1 MLCNRDS
8 RYLASK
14 ALSRNGYGKVSCETY
29 EGYEYDECNTT
40 RDVMLRNEISVNDL
54 SRLRLPKNILVAWL
68 LLTTSILAT
77 TAARSAWFER
87 LIPQGETY
95 TVREIDRDLAFV
107 IDGFIYDARTS
118 CFLAVGDRVIFFEGR
133 HGIDYRATIYD
144 LDSRERCNLLLR
156 GRLYE

>member
-1 MLCNRDS
+1 MKAINMMSATRNVMFRNKICVTKPNRFLLPS
-8 RYLASK
+8 
-14 ALSRNGYGKVSCETY
+14 N
-29 EGYEYDECNTT
+29 
-40 RDVMLRNEISVNDL
+40 ISAV
-54 SRLRLPKNILVAWL
+54 WL
-68 LLTTSILAT
+68 LLTISVLANT
-77 TAARSAWFER
+77 TAHSAWFER

>member
-1 MLCNRDS
+1 MT
-8 RYLASK
+8 
-14 ALSRNGYGKVSCETY
+14 VS
-29 EGYEYDECNTT
+29 
-40 RDVMLRNEISVNDL
+40 
-54 SRLRLPKNILVAWL
+54 KNIVNKISLAGSTFTMSLKSALMISAL
-68 LLTTSILAT
+68 LFTSLLST
-77 TAARSAWFER
+77 NAAHSAWFER

-156 GRLYE
+156 GRLYQE

>member
-8 RYLASK
+8 RYLASE
-14 ALSRNGYGKVSCETY
+14 AMSENGYGKVSCERY
-29 EGYEYDECNTT
+29 EDYEYDKYNAT
-40 RDVMLRNEISVNDL
+40 RDVMLRNKISVNEL

-68 LLTTSILAT
+68 LLTTSVLANT
-77 TAARSAWFER
+77 TAHSAWFER

-133 HGIDYRATIYD
+133 HSIDYRATIYD

>member
-1 MLCNRDS
+1 MTVNKNS
-8 RYLASK
+8 INK
-14 ALSRNGYGKVSCETY
+14 
-29 EGYEYDECNTT
+29 
-40 RDVMLRNEISVNDL
+40 ISVAGSASTMSL
-54 SRLRLPKNILVAWL
+54 KSILMISAL
-68 LLTTSILAT
+68 LLISVLSTN
-77 TAARSAWFER
+77 AAHSAWFER

-144 LDSRERCNLLLR
+144 LDSRERCHLLLR
-156 GRLYE
+156 GRLY

>member
-1 MLCNRDS
+1 M
-8 RYLASK
+8 
-14 ALSRNGYGKVSCETY
+14 T
-29 EGYEYDECNTT
+29 
-40 RDVMLRNEISVNDL
+40 VN
-54 SRLRLPKNILVAWL
+54 KNILNKISLAGATFAMSLKSIFMISAL
-68 LLTTSILAT
+68 LLISVLSTN
-77 TAARSAWFER
+77 AAHSAWFER
-87 LIPQGETY
+87 LIPQGKTY

-118 CFLAVGDRVIFFEGR
+118 CFLAVGDRVVFFEGR

>member
-1 MLCNRDS
+1 M
-8 RYLASK
+8 
-14 ALSRNGYGKVSCETY
+14 T
-29 EGYEYDECNTT
+29 
-40 RDVMLRNEISVNDL
+40 VN
-54 SRLRLPKNILVAWL
+54 KNILNKISLAGATFARSLKRVLMISAL
-68 LLTTSILAT
+68 LLISVLSTNVAH
-77 TAARSAWFER
+77 SAWFER

-118 CFLAVGDRVIFFEGR
+118 CFLAVGDRVVFFEGR

-156 GRLYE
+156 GRLYQE

>member
-1 MLCNRDS
+1 MS
-8 RYLASK
+8 E
-14 ALSRNGYGKVSCETY
+14 NGYGKVSCERY
-29 EGYEYDECNTT
+29 EDYKYDKYNAT
-40 RDVMLRNEISVNDL
+40 RDVMLRNKINVNEL
-54 SRLRLPKNILVAWL
+54 SRLRLSKNILVVWL
-68 LLTTSILAT
+68 LLTTSILANT
-77 TAARSAWFER
+77 TAHSAWFER

-156 GRLYE
+156 SRLYE

>member
-1 MLCNRDS
+1 MAGNKNIINKVS
-8 RYLASK
+8 LASSDFTMSLK
-14 ALSRNGYGKVSCETY
+14 SMLMMSALLFT
-29 EGYEYDECNTT
+29 
-40 RDVMLRNEISVNDL
+40 SV
-54 SRLRLPKNILVAWL
+54 
-68 LLTTSILAT
+68 LTTNVAH
-77 TAARSAWFER
+77 SAWFER

-156 GRLYE
+156 GRLYQE

>member
-1 MLCNRDS
+1 MRNIM
-8 RYLASK
+8 SK
-14 ALSRNGYGKVSCETY
+14 KKTSITKQIRSLVS
-29 EGYEYDECNTT
+29 
-40 RDVMLRNEISVNDL
+40 
-54 SRLRLPKNILVAWL
+54 KNIRIALL
-68 LLTTSILAT
+68 LLTTSMFT
-77 TAARSAWFER
+77 SMAAHSAWFEK

-144 LDSRERCNLLLR
+144 LDSRERCHLLLR
-156 GRLYE
+156 GQLYQP

>member
-1 MLCNRDS
+1 MAGN
-8 RYLASK
+8 K
-14 ALSRNGYGKVSCETY
+14 NNINKVSLAGSDFTMSLKS
-29 EGYEYDECNTT
+29 
-40 RDVMLRNEISVNDL
+40 MLMMSALLFTSV
-54 SRLRLPKNILVAWL
+54 
-68 LLTTSILAT
+68 LTTNVAH
-77 TAARSAWFER
+77 SAWFER

-95 TVREIDRDLAFV
+95 TVQEIDRDLAFV

-156 GRLYE
+156 GRLYQE

>member
-1 MLCNRDS
+1 
-8 RYLASK
+8 
-14 ALSRNGYGKVSCETY
+14 
-29 EGYEYDECNTT
+29 
-40 RDVMLRNEISVNDL
+40 MLRNNTRVTKWY
-54 SRLRLPKNILVAWL
+54 RLLVPKNALMASL
-68 LLTTSILAT
+68 LMITSVLAT
-77 TAARSAWFER
+77 TAAHSAWFER
-87 LIPQGETY
+87 LIPEGETY

-156 GRLYE
+156 GRLS